1 MKRRHVSEPRTFQQ
15 GSRRP
20 TFRQKKKAPR
30 VLNPFPLVPGL
41 SFFFLAATFFF
52 VGGTRRRGFHPSL
65 FARQL
70 PSKKQP
76 RRPKMAY
83 RQPPQVYWEPQEDL
97 RCGRHAINMICGR
110 RAFSTNDV
118 DQMARDVDFQCG
130 ATAASLKGLPGEA
143 SANYV
148 PCATGGNWDADVLLK
163 TLNSQPAFA
172 VAAFSKQQMPPPE
185 AYAKSYVGTLI
196 HKTAKASRKTNISSS
211 AAAAPT
217 DRLEAS
223 TGHYTCFRKLGAA
236 LYHLDSLNEASAYC
250 AVPLEEAQR
259 RIQQPGVNSWHVFRN
274 ISPGNPRAQHSSG
287 SKTPQPAEKTGPPPE
302 TGAASSSHQPR
313 ASPVQRAAR
322 RTQFDANLDEAANAT
337 SSYPGPPTCSAP
349 DCAPARTGRSA
360 HSLPSRA
367 NRKRTHS
374 VAQPRRKISPPAPAG
389 PGATSHENPA
399 AGDPGKRAPKKA
411 KTSDDA
417 KSNMENLPFSKY
429 SAADV
434 TNLLRRYP
442 LDVVRQSIA
451 EVLGP
456 LKRTT
461 FPPEVQRTA
470 IPQDRSGGS
479 VVPPQITQEAPSVQ
493 TRAPLSQRRI
503 GKTGKLAPTNGG
515 NANDGER
522 IPTPGKPAI
531 ITQEKRRG
539 RAALRG
545 PDAHAPEQP
554 TILAASGS
562 ARMPG
567 RAKKGANVRKSKPC
581 NGGWYPRD
589 FCVFSRRRPG
599 QPARPRRNRLT
610 CFWCS
615 GRLAKSRLPKRTR
628 GNYRKTFRSF
638 SPHVQQRAISRM
650 HARVREYF
658 TALAPKRVS
667 QKRQAPPRTL
677 VLRRPANTLDC
688 PGSADGSECFF
699 SATDSGEPALLR
711 LDSRVCWW
719 CSLAELA
726 LPDSQDGQTSRPSA
740 ALESAIQHVFNNFT
754 TSVQRLAR
762 LQASA
767 TVRSIINKTRRRL
780 CRGQRFDAPCEF
792 STLQP
797 GCAVQ
802 VFRDR
807 RCACCR
813 ADFAQR
819 LLSRATFLKNVR
831 QRTYRLLQPAYQ
843 SKLMR
848 RVPAELRGKMA
859 AGAPTSTGLAPPA
872 PVGLRFSAD
881 KARPSL

>member
-1 MKRRHVSEPRTFQQ
+1 M
-15 GSRRP
+15 
-20 TFRQKKKAPR
+20 
-30 VLNPFPLVPGL
+30 
-41 SFFFLAATFFF
+41 
-52 VGGTRRRGFHPSL
+52 

-76 RRPKMAY
+76 RLPKMAC
-83 RQPPQVYWEPQEDL
+83 RQPPQVYWEPQEEL

-118 DQMARDVDFQCG
+118 DQMARDVDLQCG
-130 ATAASLKGLPGEA
+130 AMDAASAKGLPGEA

-163 TLNSQPAFA
+163 MLNSQPAFA
-172 VAAFSKQQMPPPE
+172 VAAFSEQQMPSPE

-196 HKTAKASRKTNISSS
+196 HKAANVSRKTNISSS
-211 AAAAPT
+211 AAAAST

-236 LYHLDSLNEASAYC
+236 LYHLDSLDKTSAYC
-250 AVPLEEAQR
+250 AVPLQEAER
-259 RIQQPGVNSWHVFRN
+259 RIQQPGVNSWHVFRK
-274 ISPGNPRAQHSSG
+274 ISSGNPRAEHSPG
-287 SKTPQPAEKTGPPPE
+287 NKTPQHAEKTDPPPDA
-302 TGAASSSHQPR
+302 GAASSSHQPH
-313 ASPVQRAAR
+313 ASPAQRPAR
-322 RTQFDANLDEAANAT
+322 RTRFDANWDEAANAT
-337 SSYPGPPTCSAP
+337 SCYPGPPTCSTP
-349 DCAPARTGRSA
+349 DCAPARTGRPA
-360 HSLPSRA
+360 HRLPLRA

-374 VAQPRRKISPPAPAG
+374 VAQPRRKVSPPAPAG

-399 AGDPGKRAPKKA
+399 AGDLGERAPKKA
-411 KTSDDA
+411 KTSADA
-417 KSNMENLPFSKY
+417 KSNTENLPFSEY
-429 SAADV
+429 TAADV
-434 TNLLRRYP
+434 ANLLRRYP

-451 EVLGP
+451 EVLGSP
-456 LKRTT
+456 KLTT
-461 FPPEVQRTA
+461 SPPEAQRTA
-470 IPQDRSGGS
+470 IPQDRPGGS

-493 TRAPLSQRRI
+493 TRAPLSQYRV

-515 NANDGER
+515 SAHDGER
-522 IPTPGKPAI
+522 IQTPGKPAI

-545 PDAHAPEQP
+545 PDARAPEQP

-562 ARMPG
+562 ARIPG
-567 RAKKGANVRKSKPC
+567 RADKGANVRKSKRC
-581 NGGWYPRD
+581 NGGWYTRD
-589 FCVFSRRRPG
+589 FCVFSRRHPG
-599 QPARPRRNRLT
+599 KPARPLRNRLT

-615 GRLAKSRLPKRTR
+615 GWLAKKRLPKRPK

-638 SPHVQQRAISRM
+638 PPHVQRRAISRM
-650 HARVREYF
+650 HPRVREYF

-677 VLRRPANTLDC
+677 FLRRPVNTLDC

-699 SATDSGEPALLR
+699 SVTDPGEPALLR

-719 CSLAELA
+719 CSLAELP

-754 TSVQRLAR
+754 PSVQRLAR

-767 TVRSIINKTRRRL
+767 TVRSIINKTRSKL
-780 CRGQRFDAPCEF
+780 CRGQRFDVPCEF

-802 VFRDR
+802 VFRDP

-819 LLSRATFLKNVR
+819 LRSRRTFLKNVR

-859 AGAPTSTGLAPPA
+859 AGAPAFSGFAPPA

-881 KARPSL
+881 KARPPL